1 MKHQLLHQAAFGLTV
16 FLSTLNLAAQNAAAP
31 LTAPPAQPKWETL
44 ASAGITLTK
53 GNSDT
58 MLANL
63 GLNANRKWEQ
73 NELALTTSLSYGEN
87 AGVKNVDSASGSAQ
101 YNRLFSDRFYGGL
114 KLMVTEDAIADLDYR
129 VTVSPLLG
137 YYLVKEAATRLS
149 FEVGPSYI
157 VERLGGVSKSY
168 AGLRVGERFEHK
180 FNARA
185 KMWQGADLTSQV
197 DRFSKYLATFEVGVD
212 SLITEQISL
221 RAVLQDNYDSK
232 PAPGRKA
239 NDIRLITGLG
249 YKF

>member
-1 MKHQLLHQAAFGLTV
+1 MKHRLLHQAALGLSMC
-16 FLSTLNLAAQNAAAP
+16 LATLNLAAQNPPAP
-31 LTAPPAQPKWETL
+31 LTPLPAQPKWETL
-44 ASAGITLTK
+44 ASAGLTLTK

-63 GLNANRKWEQ
+63 GLIANRKWEQ

-87 AGVKNVDSASGSAQ
+87 SGVKNVDSANGSAQ

-129 VTVSPLLG
+129 VSISPLAG
-137 YYLVKEAATRLS
+137 YYLMKEAATRLS
-149 FEVGPSYI
+149 LEVGPSYI
-157 VERLGGVSKSY
+157 IERLGGVSKGY
-168 AGLRVGERFEHK
+168 GGLRVGERFEHK
-180 FNARA
+180 FNDRA
-185 KMWQGADLTSQV
+185 KMWQAADLTSQV
-197 DRFSKYLATFEVGVD
+197 DRFSKYLATCELGID
-212 SLITEQISL
+212 SLITKQVSL